1 MTEFITD
8 FMMWVGQFVVV
19 STVVLVVTHLFAKK
33 RRAQKRRAELLKTG
47 LLKTEQADLKP
58 EPEALESASVS

>member
-1 MTEFITD
+1 MTDTSQFITG

-33 RRAQKRRAELLKTG
+33 RRAQKRRAQ
-47 LLKTEQADLKP
+47 LLKTEQVASEP

>member
-1 MTEFITD
+1 MTDTSQFITG

-33 RRAQKRRAELLKTG
+33 RRAQKRRAELLKT
-47 LLKTEQADLKP
+47 EQADVKP
-58 EPEALESASVS
+58 EPEALEPASVS

>member
-19 STVVLVVTHLFAKK
+19 STILMVATHLFAKK
-33 RRAQKRRAELLKTG
+33 RRALKRHAESL
-47 LLKTEQADLKP
+47 TEEQVDSKP
-58 EPEALESASVS
+58 EPEPLEAASVS

>member
-33 RRAQKRRAELLKTG
+33 RRAE
-47 LLKTEQADLKP
+47 LLKTEQVASEP
-58 EPEALESASVS
+58 EPEALETASVN

>member
-33 RRAQKRRAELLKTG
+33 RRAQKRRAELLKT
-47 LLKTEQADLKP
+47 EQADVNP
-58 EPEALESASVS
+58 ESESLEAASVS